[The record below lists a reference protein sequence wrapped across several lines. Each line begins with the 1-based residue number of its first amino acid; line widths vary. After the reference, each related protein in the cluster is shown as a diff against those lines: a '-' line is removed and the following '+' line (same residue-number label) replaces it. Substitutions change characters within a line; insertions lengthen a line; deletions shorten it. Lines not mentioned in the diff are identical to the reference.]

1 MNSLNLN
8 IQTRHKSVV
17 CFQIYSSKDLE
28 DSLNKI
34 REVLS
39 DDKQDWEHRVTAVS
53 HCLVSPLLLST
64 IQALQLEELVFSVA
78 LKELLYHVFS

>member
-1 MNSLNLN
+1 MQFIMNSLNLN

-17 CFQIYSSKDLE
+17 RFQIYSSKDLE

-53 HCLVSPLLLST
+53 RCFHFFCPQYMHSSLKNLS
-64 IQALQLEELVFSVA
+64 SVW
-78 LKELLYHVFS
+78 H